1 MRVGLWTYHFICS
14 ILVADYLHFRF
25 LFGYCS
31 RLAVASSIEI
41 FVFCMGTGSCSWV
54 LSVILCCWVLFLS
67 GVYSGDNLNGA
78 RKVRGVNL
86 GGWLVVEGWIKPS
99 LFDGIPNGD
108 MLDGTQVQFKS
119 VPLKKYVS
127 AENGGGQ
134 TITVDR
140 DIPSSWETFRFLWKQ
155 LWRVSQTE
163 FQFRSF
169 GGQFLTCD
177 AEGDSVSATAE
188 SPSTKETFY
197 VERNS
202 DNRVHIKLE
211 SGTYLQATLANQLI
225 ADYPG
230 TPGWDDNMATFDM
243 IIVANNLHG
252 DYQLANGYGHDKAKK
267 VLTEHR
273 KNFIKQEDFIF
284 LYRNGIN
291 TVRIPVGWWI
301 AQDPNPPPPFIGGS
315 LAALDNAFS
324 WALMYDIRCIID
336 LHAAPGS
343 QNGMEHSSSRDGSTD
358 WPMSP
363 EYISQ
368 SLDVVDFLASRYANH
383 PALLGIELLNEP
395 SASGVP
401 LDALVS
407 YYSKGYQIVQNYS
420 STTYVIICQR
430 IGNADPLELYQANIG
445 FSNIVVDLHYYNLFD
460 TFFINM
466 SAEDN
471 IDFIF
476 KSRQTQLQALNKANG
491 PLVFIGEWV
500 NEWNVTSGSQMDYQD
515 FGRAQLQVYDTA
527 SFGWAYWTLKNDRK
541 HWDFEWN
548 INNNYLQLGIWMV
561 TMVSLKISK
570 VSTAG
575 SLWKY

>member
-1 MRVGLWTYHFICS
+1 
-14 ILVADYLHFRF
+14 
-25 LFGYCS
+25 
-31 RLAVASSIEI
+31 
-41 FVFCMGTGSCSWV
+41 MGTGFCNWV
-54 LSVILCCWVLFLS
+54 LPVILCCWVLFLS
-67 GVYSGDNLNGA
+67 GVYSGDNLNG

-119 VPLKKYVS
+119 VILQKYVS

-134 TITVDR
+134 SLTVDR
-140 DIPSSWETFRFLWKQ
+140 DIPSPWETFR
-155 LWRVSQTE
+155 
-163 FQFRSF
+163 
-169 GGQFLTCD
+169 
-177 AEGDSVSATAE
+177 
-188 SPSTKETFY
+188 
-197 VERNS
+197 
-202 DNRVHIKLE
+202 
-211 SGTYLQATLANQLI
+211 ATLANQLI

-273 KNFIKQEDFIF
+273 NNFIKQEDFIF
-284 LYRNGIN
+284 LYRHGIN

-301 AQDPNPPPPFIGGS
+301 AQDPTPPPPFIGGS
-315 LAALDNAFS
+315 LAVLDNAFS
-324 WALMYDIRCIID
+324 WAQMYDIRCIID

-343 QNGMEHSSSRDGSTD
+343 QNGMEHSSSRDGSID
-358 WPMSP
+358 WSTSP

-368 SLDVVDFLASRYANH
+368 SLDVIDFLASRYANH

-395 SASGVP
+395 SAFGVP

-407 YYSKGYQIVQNYS
+407 YYSKGYQIVRNYS

-445 FSNIVVDLHYYNLFD
+445 SSNIVVDLHYYNLFD
-460 TFFINM
+460 IFFVNM
-466 SAEDN
+466 SAGDN
-471 IDFIF
+471 IEFIF

-500 NEWNVTSGSQMDYQD
+500 NEWNVTSGSQMDYQE

-548 INNNYLQLGIWMV
+548 INKNYLQLEQTKV
-561 TMVSLKISK
+561 TSQIPNRREIS
-570 VSTAG
+570 SAAFFAFHG
-575 SLWKY
+575 SSSHLFFNCKCFK